1 MGVTGF
7 DPHGSMSPSGD
18 SPSHAKKCASA
29 QHNKLSGR
37 FLPIAR
43 RLFGVQKVV
52 FAHELLPRFPV
63 HGINGNAGHRAQ
75 LHALRFFE
83 VTDAF
88 GTFIRIDDV
97 DALAQRDGAVRTL
110 RLANIAIDAFFGDH
124 QGHGLFPSHKSKS
137 SLLSQPA
144 AFVPIATAPY
154 RHAFMGLFLLK
165 RLAGLAVTLLVASMV
180 VFAAL
185 EILPGNAAQV
195 MLGPD
200 AAPAAVQALERQLGL
215 DQPAI
220 VRYGQWIGGL
230 LHGNMG
236 ISYAY
241 GSQAS
246 HMIAGSLALTIPLA
260 LLALFLACIMA
271 LAGGMYAAARHRRA
285 GDAWMMALSQLGMA
299 IPGFWLAMLLILVF
313 SVRLRWFAAGGFD
326 GWGSHPVQWLRSLK
340 SLVLPALALSLVQA
354 AVLMR
359 ITRAAMLEVL
369 QEDFVRTA
377 RARGLSP
384 RAVLFRHVLRNAL
397 IPVLTLSGLQFANL
411 LAGAIVV
418 ENVFFLPGLG
428 RLLFQSIANRDL
440 VVVRNG
446 VLVLATL
453 VILVNAGVDLL
464 QALVDPRLRQPQRAE
479 EGSGA

>member
-1 MGVTGF
+1 
-7 DPHGSMSPSGD
+7 
-18 SPSHAKKCASA
+18 
-29 QHNKLSGR
+29 
-37 FLPIAR
+37 
-43 RLFGVQKVV
+43 
-52 FAHELLPRFPV
+52 
-63 HGINGNAGHRAQ
+63 
-75 LHALRFFE
+75 
-83 VTDAF
+83 
-88 GTFIRIDDV
+88 
-97 DALAQRDGAVRTL
+97 
-110 RLANIAIDAFFGDH
+110 
-124 QGHGLFPSHKSKS
+124 
-137 SLLSQPA
+137 
-144 AFVPIATAPY
+144 
-154 RHAFMGLFLLK
+154 MGLFLLK

-236 ISYAY
+236 TSYAY

-354 AVLMR
+354 AILMR